1 MLSSVPSNYNM
12 IKPLQ
17 TVHTIVRTKVDR
29 IVDTT
34 VEIIVHTIMHTKVTI
49 IVRNMVKK

>member
-1 MLSSVPSNYNM
+1 MLKKVPKKALFQDRNLT
-12 IKPLQ
+12 P
-17 TVHTIVRTKVDR
+17 IVRTKVDR

-49 IVRNMVKK
+49 IVRNMV